1 MVLPSQAARSESRTK
16 YSFRKKRANRLPLI
30 VVGGGALLA
39 AAYFGGR
46 ALFGSDSGSTGD
58 ASPPTNH
65 DAAGVLLAKGSTAT
79 EVESPASPPA
89 SEDRAGASES
99 TDEAGAGRAS
109 GSDEPRADGGSAT
122 DLPGGQSDV
131 AIDWASIP
139 PTAPPSAP
147 ESPAGTRVDDGL
159 ARQMEAAQRAN
170 QISRHAFN
178 LMAQGDLLDARRAF
192 TESLDT
198 RALSDDMTEKV
209 LLAVNSIND
218 KLVFSPDAIPGDSFA
233 AEYIIKSGETLEKIV
248 KSRSLL
254 VDWHLIKRINNIR
267 DERRIQAGQEIKLIT
282 GPFHAV
288 IEKSKYRLTLYM
300 GDDSDRVAVR
310 SFSVGLGEYNSTPTG
325 MFKIGSR
332 LQNPEW
338 INPRTRQRY
347 LPDDPSNPI
356 GEHWLALIGI
366 DAGTREFLGYGI
378 HGTIEPDSIGRQ
390 QSMGCVR
397 MKPEDVAIVYECL
410 LTDVSTVEIR
420 P

>member
-1 MVLPSQAARSESRTK
+1 MVLPSQAGRSESRTR

-30 VVGGGALLA
+30 VVGAGTLLA

-46 ALFGSDSGSTGD
+46 AMFGGDSGTVED
-58 ASPPTNH
+58 ASSPANNEVT
-65 DAAGVLLAKGSTAT
+65 GVLLANGSTAT
-79 EVESPASPPA
+79 EVESPGSPPT
-89 SEDRAGASES
+89 SDDRHGASNS
-99 TDEAGAGRAS
+99 NDDGNT
-109 GSDEPRADGGSAT
+109 SDGNTADP
-122 DLPGGQSDV
+122 PGGQSDV

-139 PTAPPSAP
+139 PAASPSAP
-147 ESPAGTRVDDGL
+147 EAPAGSRVDDGL

-178 LMAQGDLLDARRAF
+178 LMAQGDLLAARRTF

-198 RALSDDMTEKV
+198 RALSDDITEKV
-209 LLAVNSIND
+209 LIAVNSIND
-218 KLVFSPDAIPGDSFA
+218 KLVFSPDVIPGDSFA
-233 AEYIIKSGETLEKIV
+233 ADYVIKSGETLEKIV

-300 GDDSDRVAVR
+300 GDDADRVAVR
-310 SFSVGLGEYNSTPTG
+310 SFPVGLGEYNSTPTG

-356 GEHWLALIGI
+356 GEHWLALVGI

-378 HGTIEPDSIGRQ
+378 HGTIEPDSIGHQ